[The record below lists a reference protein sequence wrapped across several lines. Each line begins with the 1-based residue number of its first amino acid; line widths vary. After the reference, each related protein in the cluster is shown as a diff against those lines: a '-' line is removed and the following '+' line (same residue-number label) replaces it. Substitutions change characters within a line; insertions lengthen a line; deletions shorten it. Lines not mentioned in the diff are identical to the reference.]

1 MQTPLR
7 KLRKAQGK
15 TLSQVAE
22 ALNIDPATL
31 SRIERNEHSVS
42 AVVAERICQ
51 LFDGE
56 ISELEVLY
64 PERFSEAILKE

>member
-31 SRIERNEHSVS
+31 SRIERNEQSVS
-42 AVVAERICQ
+42 AVLAERICQ
-51 LFDGE
+51 LFDGA

-64 PERFSEAILKE
+64 PERFS